1 MQQWNLDY
9 YKFLEGK
16 SNMLKNKMLNQNKLM
31 LILTFFVVLL
41 SLAIHLLHR
50 YFNMLETYLSLQGI
64 LSPMGGTLVLLNLI
78 FMVPIFLL
86 AISVVMYYKNNSH
99 PALPIMLTLTLTA
112 ASVSI
117 IAGGN
122 GLVEYHFSIF
132 MVLAIIASFQR
143 ISLVIYSTIIFA
155 IHHFAGYFFFPQLLC
170 GTEDY
175 RFSLLMIHAIF
186 LIATAAATIVII
198 KNGKAREAILAKETE
213 TAEKQLNLVIHQMET
228 EGARLKELSFVLS
241 EGSTQA
247 ASASLNISNTL
258 QGLKANK
265 DEEAAAMNQA
275 ITQNNENILQFNGI
289 HEKTERV
296 AIQAKN
302 SLSKAASGKDSIH
315 AITAQMNLIT
325 TTIKSIND
333 LVDTLANQSTEITK
347 LLNVIQNISEQ
358 TQLLALNASIEAA
371 RAGEHG
377 KGFSVVASEIRNL
390 ATGTQASAKEIN
402 EVMDS
407 IQHRITAVAEKMEQG
422 MKEIYKGNESIQT
435 TEATFDSIVS
445 ATSDVEQLIQSI
457 TESTNYLISQT
468 VQSMELFDN
477 VAQTNK
483 LTLDNIAVIS
493 ESSVEQYHSVESLN
507 EAILTLNKIA
517 DDMCH
522 LIEKIK

>member
-1 MQQWNLDY
+1 MVH
-9 YKFLEGK
+9 
-16 SNMLKNKMLNQNKLM
+16 NKQLSQNKLM
-31 LILTFFVVLL
+31 LMLTLFVVLL
-41 SLAIHLLHR
+41 SVVIHVLHR
-50 YFNMLETYLSLQGI
+50 YFNVLETYRSLQGI
-64 LSPMGGTLVLLNLI
+64 ATVTGGLLVLLNFI
-78 FMVPIFLL
+78 FIIPIILF
-86 AISVVMYYKNNSH
+86 AISVALYYKNKYHST
-99 PALPIMLTLTLTA
+99 LPVLLTLTLTA
-112 ASVSI
+112 SSVSI

-186 LIATAAATIVII
+186 LVATAAATIVII
-198 KNGKAREAILAKETE
+198 RNGKAREALLAKETQI
-213 TAEKQLNLVIHQMET
+213 AEQQLTEVIHEMEA
-228 EGARLKELSFVLS
+228 EGAQLKELSIVLTG
-241 EGSTQA
+241 GSSQA
-247 ASASLNISNTL
+247 ASASLNISNAL
-258 QGLKANK
+258 QGLKATT

-275 ITQNNENILQFNGI
+275 ITQNNENIQRFHAI

-302 SLSKAASGKDSIH
+302 SLTRAASGKDSIH
-315 AITAQMNLIT
+315 AITVQMGTIT
-325 TTIKSIND
+325 TTIQSINE
-333 LVDTLANQSTEITK
+333 LVDTLADQSSEITK
-347 LLNVIQNISEQ
+347 LLNVIHNISEQ

-407 IQHRITAVAEKMEQG
+407 IQHQIATVAKKMDLG
-422 MKEIYKGNESIQT
+422 MNEIYQGNESIQT

-445 ATSDVEQLIQSI
+445 TISDVEQHILSI
-457 TESTNYLISQT
+457 AESTDYLISQT
-468 VQSMELFDN
+468 VQSMELFNN
-477 VAQTNK
+477 VAHTNN
-483 LTLDNIAVIS
+483 LTVNNIAVIS
-493 ESSVEQYHSVESLN
+493 NSSVDQYHSVESLN
-507 EAILTLNKIA
+507 EAITTLNKIA
-517 DDMCH
+517 DGMYS